1 MRISNRFFQI
11 VTCRGA
17 LIFGNSLILGMVL
30 FVLYAS
36 SAALSSCLV
45 ADLRSETIS
54 TIIIA
59 WGVLLESREAL
70 RRKTAIV
77 TSTDEMLEALVSSE
91 AERSGLLLVCLGLLL
106 EIITY
111 FDASA
116 HMASLSPLT
125 SALHV
130 IIWCVLVFVC
140 LELSLS
146 CFNLVRVGF
155 NGSINTH
162 KKL

>member
-1 MRISNRFFQI
+1 MRISTRFFQV
-11 VTCRGA
+11 VTCWGA
-17 LIFGNSLILGMVL
+17 LIFGNILILGMVL
-30 FVLYAS
+30 FVIYAS
-36 SAALSSCLV
+36 SASLSSCLV

-70 RRKTAIV
+70 RRTAGM
-77 TSTDEMLEALVSSE
+77 TRAPAEMLEAVVSSE

-116 HMASLSPLT
+116 HMASLSSLT
-125 SALHV
+125 SILHG
-130 IIWCVLVFVC
+130 IIWFVLLFVC

-146 CFNLVRVGF
+146 SFNLTRVRF
-155 NGSINTH
+155 NGSISAH
-162 KKL
+162 KEL